1 MNASHQYPLA
11 AQPPRG
17 CGRSASVTL
26 EFVQNSINGL
36 QTANFILHCVKKPRH
51 TFQVCLRFLPCS
63 EQNFLVFASSSK
75 FEQTL
80 NVFVTVSSNL
90 FEHLLKGL
98 NENEPCSSP
107 QICVNKNWKSD
118 YRRVPDSLTGKED
131 AAFYIGCK
139 DDST

>member
-1 MNASHQYPLA
+1 MLIQYQYRREQFLKELSSILEELNIKPA
-11 AQPPRG
+11 D
-17 CGRSASVTL
+17 L

-107 QICVNKNWKSD
+107 QICVNKNGNQ
-118 YRRVPDSLTGKED
+118 T
-131 AAFYIGCK
+131 IGG
-139 DDST
+139 SPIL